1 MDKPLEAFSRG
12 PERAYN
18 RALLS
23 FESVL
28 THMKRDLTFPV
39 CTSYLSLLPF
49 AILEAGGL
57 RPGLTHPH
65 HASVHAHAHT
75 VHRNVPFVFNMQLSL
90 SSSSSSSSSTFLAL
104 LLLAA
109 SACLSHGYVRPLH
122 MSQQQSQQPHQRS
135 TPSTSSGIGRRD
147 LLSKG
152 ILGGAAAAFA
162 STFTLTT
169 APQQVRADVP
179 AEGIEAPD
187 FTLPSSLGK
196 SLSLADLVKSK
207 KYTVLYFFP
216 QVFTSSCTLEAKAFQ
231 RDIDSYN
238 KLNAQIVGVSVD
250 ESTKQTD
257 FKSECG
263 LDFIC
268 TLSGGEGCFGRDGR
282 VEEQGGWNGRRRKGW
297 R

>member
-1 MDKPLEAFSRG
+1 
-12 PERAYN
+12 
-18 RALLS
+18 
-23 FESVL
+23 
-28 THMKRDLTFPV
+28 
-39 CTSYLSLLPF
+39 
-49 AILEAGGL
+49 
-57 RPGLTHPH
+57 
-65 HASVHAHAHT
+65 
-75 VHRNVPFVFNMQLSL
+75 MQLSL
-90 SSSSSSSSSTFLAL
+90 SSSLSSSSTLLAL
-104 LLLAA
+104 LLVAA
-109 SACLSHGYVRPLH
+109 MSCLSHGYVRPLH
-122 MSQQQSQQPHQRS
+122 MSQQQSHQSHQRS
-135 TPSTSSGIGRRD
+135 TPSTSLGMDRRD

-152 ILGGAAAAFA
+152 IVGGAAAAFA

-169 APQQVRADVP
+169 APPKVRADVP

-196 SLSLADLVKSK
+196 SLSLADLVKTK

-263 LDFIC
+263 LDFIL
-268 TLSGGEGCFGRDGR
+268 LSDKGAKVSEAYGSALDIPFLGRFSNRQTYIISPEGKLVKVFTN
-282 VEEQGGWNGRRRKGW
+282 VESKVKRHSEEVLEALKALQA
-297 R
+297 

>member
-1 MDKPLEAFSRG
+1 
-12 PERAYN
+12 
-18 RALLS
+18 
-23 FESVL
+23 
-28 THMKRDLTFPV
+28 
-39 CTSYLSLLPF
+39 
-49 AILEAGGL
+49 
-57 RPGLTHPH
+57 
-65 HASVHAHAHT
+65 
-75 VHRNVPFVFNMQLSL
+75 
-90 SSSSSSSSSTFLAL
+90 
-104 LLLAA
+104 
-109 SACLSHGYVRPLH
+109 

-263 LDFIC
+263 LDFIL
-268 TLSGGEGCFGRDGR
+268 LSDKGAKVSEAYGSALDIPFLGRFSNR
-282 VEEQGGWNGRRRKGW
+282 QTYIISPLVKVFTNVESKVKRHSEEVLEALKALQA
-297 R
+297 